1 MVHSQ
6 MTVFAAL
13 IIFGQRLQD
22 GNGGK
27 LERQEKPVRPIRGGS
42 KPGWCESLFV
52 ETELT
57 VRIQVEQ

>member
-1 MVHSQ
+1 MAVNSNAKRSQ
-6 MTVFAAL
+6 YDL
-13 IIFGQRLQD
+13 LG
-22 GNGGK
+22 
-27 LERQEKPVRPIRGGS
+27 GGS